1 MSKDKEV
8 TNKPKL
14 NKYSVLLLRPDYI
27 AGTFGHDT
35 YYTHVVARNAK
46 MAVREA
52 RRDVCKTDEQ
62 DVGAA
67 NNYYVLLVLAGHRK
81 DIYYSG
87 R

>member
-1 MSKDKEV
+1 MPKNKEV
-8 TNKPKL
+8 TNKTKL

-27 AGTFGHDT
+27 ACTFGHDT

-46 MAVREA
+46 MAVRAA
-52 RRDVCKTDEQ
+52 RRDVCEADGQAT
-62 DVGAA
+62 GAA
-67 NNYYVLLVLAGHRK
+67 IDYYVLLVLAGHRK